1 MRYSHQREVIR
12 KVVYSTNTHPTADWV
27 FCEVKKILPSVS
39 LGTVYRN
46 LKQLEVAGSIVTI
59 FDGPVAR
66 YDRNTLPHNHLKCRI
81 CGNLIDIEFPEEE
94 IEELFKNN
102 HKFKVEEINMILSG
116 TCIKHTSI

>member
-66 YDRNTLPHNHLKCRI
+66 YDRNILPHNHLKCRI
-81 CGNLIDIEFPEEE
+81 CGNLIDIEFPKKE

-102 HKFKVEEINMILSG
+102 HNFKVEEINMPLSG